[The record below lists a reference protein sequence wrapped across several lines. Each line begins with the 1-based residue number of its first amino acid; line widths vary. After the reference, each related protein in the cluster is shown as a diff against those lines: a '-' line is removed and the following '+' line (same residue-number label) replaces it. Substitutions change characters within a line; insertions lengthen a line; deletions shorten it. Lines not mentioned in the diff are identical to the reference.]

1 MKALLL
7 LVGCM
12 VILSGLA
19 GCQSGGKAVEV
30 IIAGDGQFPSCLA
43 GTWKADYGWQ
53 ITFEDDGDISSSV
66 IALGAV
72 RITPGETSVVPMK
85 LGGEGVYEPGTWI
98 VQYDPEDRSLNVEVV
113 IKAFRAELGDDILE
127 GTTIDYLFGTV
138 SEDCTEW
145 RVDWFADSK
154 YTAHTAKG
162 TTEIGAKPEDAITP
176 LVFTRISP

>member
-127 GTTIDYLFGTV
+127 GTTIDDRDFHPRNHGRDRPAPVPGQPPANKRSRRKRQPQNIQKCRRTV
-138 SEDCTEW
+138 Y
-145 RVDWFADSK
+145 R
-154 YTAHTAKG
+154 
-162 TTEIGAKPEDAITP
+162 TT
-176 LVFTRISP
+176 